1 MRRYAL
7 TGDKY
12 LDYFRVG
19 GETTITIEKVKKV
32 IIPVATWGAMLALPA
47 VALAQGGELVPN
59 KLAQTNNVV
68 LVIRS
73 IIRFILLVAFVL
85 AFIMLLIGGI
95 RWITAGGDEKGVAA
109 ARNMITA
116 ALIGLVI
123 VLIAYAL
130 IRLVEIFFNV
140 NIITGTVC
148 IPTVANPCE

>member
-1 MRRYAL
+1 MK
-7 TGDKY
+7 DK
-12 LDYFRVG
+12 L
-19 GETTITIEKVKKV
+19 KK
-32 IIPVATWGAMLALPA
+32 IIPFAIPVAMLALPA
-47 VALAQGGELVPN
+47 VALAQELVPA
-59 KLAQTNNVV
+59 KLLQTDNIV
-68 LVIRS
+68 LVVRS
-73 IIRFILLVAFVL
+73 IIRFILLIAFVL

-148 IPTVANPCE
+148 IPTVTDPCE

>member
-1 MRRYAL
+1 M
-7 TGDKY
+7 K
-12 LDYFRVG
+12 
-19 GETTITIEKVKKV
+19 EKLKK
-32 IIPVATWGAMLALPA
+32 IIPFAIPVAMLALPA
-47 VALAQGGELVPN
+47 IAFAQGGELVPN
-59 KLAQTNNVV
+59 RLAATNNVV

-73 IIRFILLVAFVL
+73 VIRFILLVAFVL

-130 IRLVEIFFNV
+130 IRLVELFFGV
-140 NIITGTVC
+140 NIITGNVC
-148 IPTVANPCE
+148 IPTVNNPCE

>member
-1 MRRYAL
+1 MK
-7 TGDKY
+7 DK
-12 LDYFRVG
+12 L
-19 GETTITIEKVKKV
+19 KK
-32 IIPVATWGAMLALPA
+32 IIPFAIPVAMLALPA
-47 VALAQGGELVPN
+47 IALAQGELVPA
-59 KLAQTNNVV
+59 KLKQIDNVV
-68 LVIRS
+68 LVIRA

-148 IPTVANPCE
+148 IPTVTDPCE

>member
-1 MRRYAL
+1 MTNL
-7 TGDKY
+7 EKEVKT
-12 LDYFRVG
+12 LLS
-19 GETTITIEKVKKV
+19 KVKKIV
-32 IIPVATWGAMLALPA
+32 VPLIIPAAALALPA
-47 VALAQGGELVPN
+47 IALAQGGELVPAR
-59 KLAQTNNVV
+59 LAQTNNVV

-130 IRLVEIFFNV
+130 IRLVEIFFGV